1 MKQFLN
7 KIIQGN
13 CIEVL
18 AQLPENSVDIIFAD
32 PPYNLQLQKDLYRPN
47 QSKVDG
53 VFDKWDSF
61 RSFQEYDK
69 FTEAWLKACRRV
81 LKKNGTIWV
90 IGSYHNI
97 FRVGTTM
104 QNLGFWILN
113 DIIWIKSNPMPNFRG
128 TRFTNAHET
137 LIWAKKQQKASYTF
151 HYKSMK
157 MFNDDVQM
165 RSDWYLPICL
175 GKERIKIDGKK
186 AHSTQKP
193 EDLLYRVL
201 LSSSNVGDIVLD
213 PFSGSGTTAAVA
225 KRLGRQF
232 IGIEREEKYIDV
244 ANERLE
250 NVRPIALDLLNY
262 DVERKPPRVP
272 FGSLIEKEMI
282 AVGEFL
288 FSKKKQYKVQV
299 LATAVV
305 QDEKM
310 QASIHKMGAKMTNKT
325 SCNGW
330 TFWYVERGGK
340 LISINELRKQY
351 IETYLMI

>member
-1 MKQFLN
+1 M
-7 KIIQGN
+7 
-13 CIEVL
+13 
-18 AQLPENSVDIIFAD
+18 
-32 PPYNLQLQKDLYRPN
+32 
-47 QSKVDG
+47 
-53 VFDKWDSF
+53 
-61 RSFQEYDK
+61 
-69 FTEAWLKACRRV
+69 
-81 LKKNGTIWV
+81 
-90 IGSYHNI
+90 
-97 FRVGTTM
+97 
-104 QNLGFWILN
+104 
-113 DIIWIKSNPMPNFRG
+113 
-128 TRFTNAHET
+128 
-137 LIWAKKQQKASYTF
+137 
-151 HYKSMK
+151 
-157 MFNDDVQM
+157 
-165 RSDWYLPICL
+165 
-175 GKERIKIDGKK
+175 
-186 AHSTQKP
+186 
-193 EDLLYRVL
+193 LYRVL
-201 LSSSNVGDIVLD
+201 LSSSNVGDVVLD

-330 TFWYVERGGK
+330 TFWYVER
-340 LISINELRKQY
+340 
-351 IETYLMI
+351 